1 MSSISATNVSTSN
14 TLASLLNPATSGDSL
29 PAATSARSDAGTASG
44 DPVDVVDLSDRAKQI
59 LARATSEQ
67 VAADKLSAQLQSLR
81 DPNGKSAASDSK
93 AGNSKAGDGASLFDK
108 LRGRVQDGKND
119 TVWTAGARAGDA
131 SLSDAEF
138 TAKHKDAL
146 LGALLGMPAE
156 KLQAL
161 QAAINNGTL
170 KFQKGSEVEGYNT
183 RTTVTYT
190 AGPGGGGMS
199 TSGYRPATG
208 AVKEAI
214 DAGNAIALWTEDRGD
229 VYVTW

>member
-1 MSSISATNVSTSN
+1 M
-14 TLASLLNPATSGDSL
+14 
-29 PAATSARSDAGTASG
+29 
-44 DPVDVVDLSDRAKQI
+44 
-59 LARATSEQ
+59 
-67 VAADKLSAQLQSLR
+67 
-81 DPNGKSAASDSK
+81 
-93 AGNSKAGDGASLFDK
+93 FDK
-108 LRGRVQDGKND
+108 LRGRVQDSRSD
-119 TVWTAGARAGDA
+119 TGWTAGARAGDA

-146 LGALLGMPAE
+146 LGALVGLPAD

-161 QAAINNGTL
+161 QAAINSGTL

-183 RTTVTYT
+183 QTTVTYT
-190 AGPGGGGMS
+190 VGPGGGQGMS
-199 TSGYRPATG
+199 TSGYKPPTG